1 MTHCPQQAAALPPD
15 DEPGQRGRRRRD
27 RGLGNGRQFPVRADE
42 LRTLDTKIGEVDLRQ
57 LRGSQ
62 PPDPEEQ
69 TSAVTP
75 GHTAPIGNGQRG
87 SGVPHDGRA
96 VGQLEIGRTKID
108 RRSGVEGHRAS
119 RFPHGQRTIR
129 PAQRP
134 AGQV

>member
-42 LRTLDTKIGEVDLRQ
+42 LRPLDAKIGEVDLRQ

-69 TSAVTP
+69 TSAVAA
-75 GHTAPIGNGQRG
+75 GHTAPIGNGQGRG
-87 SGVPHDGRA
+87 GVPRNGRA

-108 RRSGVEGHRAS
+108 RRSGVQCQRAS
-119 RFPHGQRTIR
+119 RLRHG
-129 PAQRP
+129 
-134 AGQV
+134 